1 VQHIARIKV
10 GARVTYELLTTMPR
24 LATQAYGLKKCI
36 AFHTVPKFRSLFATG
51 GRALRDNICPEKA
64 NPCIAKVR
72 PTGRSLDMKTINKFP
87 AVVVLAAFIWAG
99 LVQAHASELLFSQL
113 SDGQSTYGPSELWAP
128 NGVNSEVADDFD
140 VVGNIDR
147 VFASGFI
154 WGAVN
159 FQGVYVRFYQYG
171 ADGRPGALQ
180 REYFLAS
187 GFNAGA
193 IDVTLSP
200 PFSATGR
207 HFLSVQPV
215 INYWYWWSS
224 STNAPRGQ
232 AFYFRNLAAG
242 QTNWQHGDNL
252 NTGINADVT
261 FSLYGM
267 PTGPGTISN
276 LSVTTLE
283 RSGYLDI
290 YGSNFGGSGQVLIGG
305 LSAQVG
311 TWTDSHIV
319 AYVPEAAPLASVAV
333 QVINPS
339 RIASNTTDLNVVA
352 RQSNGRVN
360 WRFRMNGP
368 YSMVRPVTAA
378 DGTLYSI
385 DVFGHLYALQPNG
398 ALKWLVRSAGDKG
411 VAVGGDGTIYVA
423 SESFINAFNPD
434 GTSKWSFAQNPRA
447 FICLGVAVGP
457 DGNIYSVGTQGL
469 GVFSL
474 TPQGALRWTNPES
487 YMRPIVDY
495 GEIVFGANGGEQQ
508 MYFYANDHIR
518 ALTLNGSSVF
528 SIPGGLA
535 NLRAGFQPAIAPD
548 GSVHTMLNA
557 YSPNGT
563 LLWSFATPYPW
574 NVFTPADIGSDSKHY
589 FTQNLIQ
596 LFALNPDGSQR
607 GHRTLNGNFAGPI
620 VDPSNTQ
627 LVIGSSETG
636 DHAGYIIGASTQTGG
651 ELWRV
656 TLPIEDPTV
665 FNPSLG
671 IFGFNQFVDT
681 RARFTADGSTAYLV
695 TATATGDN
703 NTSKSF
709 VYSLNTGIGSPAP
722 TPTPTPT
729 PTPRPTVTPP
739 PSPTPTPTASLM
751 LRSTNIAFSARV
763 KRSAV
768 TVTGTVSVRDA
779 NGNAAS
785 NAIVSAT
792 WTLPDRSTQLQSAT
806 TNSTGNASFSATS
819 GRGTY
824 TLTVTN
830 ITKAGYIFDQANSIL
845 RGSIT
850 K

>member
-1 VQHIARIKV
+1 V
-10 GARVTYELLTTMPR
+10 
-24 LATQAYGLKKCI
+24 C
-36 AFHTVPKFRSLFATG
+36 
-51 GRALRDNICPEKA
+51 
-64 NPCIAKVR
+64 
-72 PTGRSLDMKTINKFP
+72 
-87 AVVVLAAFIWAG
+87 
-99 LVQAHASELLFSQL
+99 
-113 SDGQSTYGPSELWAP
+113 
-128 NGVNSEVADDFD
+128 
-140 VVGNIDR
+140 
-147 VFASGFI
+147 
-154 WGAVN
+154 
-159 FQGVYVRFYQYG
+159 
-171 ADGRPGALQ
+171 
-180 REYFLAS
+180 
-187 GFNAGA
+187 
-193 IDVTLSP
+193 
-200 PFSATGR
+200 
-207 HFLSVQPV
+207 
-215 INYWYWWSS
+215 
-224 STNAPRGQ
+224 
-232 AFYFRNLAAG
+232 
-242 QTNWQHGDNL
+242 
-252 NTGINADVT
+252 
-261 FSLYGM
+261 
-267 PTGPGTISN
+267 
-276 LSVTTLE
+276 
-283 RSGYLDI
+283 
-290 YGSNFGGSGQVLIGG
+290 
-305 LSAQVG
+305 
-311 TWTDSHIV
+311 
-319 AYVPEAAPLASVAV
+319 
-333 QVINPS
+333 
-339 RIASNTTDLNVVA
+339 
-352 RQSNGRVN
+352 
-360 WRFRMNGP
+360 
-368 YSMVRPVTAA
+368 
-378 DGTLYSI
+378 
-385 DVFGHLYALQPNG
+385 
-398 ALKWLVRSAGDKG
+398 
-411 VAVGGDGTIYVA
+411 
-423 SESFINAFNPD
+423 
-434 GTSKWSFAQNPRA
+434 
-447 FICLGVAVGP
+447 
-457 DGNIYSVGTQGL
+457 
-469 GVFSL
+469 
-474 TPQGALRWTNPES
+474 
-487 YMRPIVDY
+487 
-495 GEIVFGANGGEQQ
+495 GANGGEQQ

-607 GHRTLNGNFAGPI
+607 WHRTLNGNFAGPI

-636 DHAGYIIGASTQTGG
+636 DHAGYIIGASTQTGA

-824 TLTVTN
+824 ALTVTN